1 MRPEPAYGPCGLGV
15 SRKDTMKR
23 LIRRPLALVVA
34 LGATLLAAGGIAW
47 AAIPDSTGAINACY
61 ANSNGKLRA
70 VDAPADCAGGES
82 AIALGGPTVGYATSR
97 PDLVL
102 IENTT
107 TTLATLDL
115 PAGKYLVHGKLD
127 IHTTSFDNT
136 FVVCNLTIVGTAGFL
151 DASWNRIEE
160 DGGPGHGEAIALQ
173 TPLTLASPGG
183 IALTCITPDS
193 ASPSQTIGR
202 YVQLDAI
209 RLDGL
214 VIQ

>member
-1 MRPEPAYGPCGLGV
+1 MP
-15 SRKDTMKR
+15 
-23 LIRRPLALVVA
+23 
-34 LGATLLAAGGIAW
+34 
-47 AAIPDSTGAINACY
+47 
-61 ANSNGKLRA
+61 
-70 VDAPADCAGGES
+70 
-82 AIALGGPTVGYATSR
+82 
-97 PDLVL
+97 

-136 FVVCNLTIVGTAGFL
+136 FVACNLTIVGTAGFS